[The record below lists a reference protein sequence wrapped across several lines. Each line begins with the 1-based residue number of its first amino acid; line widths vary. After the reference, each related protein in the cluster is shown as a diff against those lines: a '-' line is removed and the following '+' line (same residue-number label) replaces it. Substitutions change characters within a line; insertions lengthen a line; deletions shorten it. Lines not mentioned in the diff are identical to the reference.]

1 MQELFYI
8 KKASKM
14 RIIIVPIGKKMGI
27 LNKNAINSDIYIE

>member
-14 RIIIVPIGKKMGI
+14 RIIMVPMGKKMGI
-27 LNKNAINSDIYIE
+27 LNKNAIISDIYIK